1 MTVDN
6 SAEAPTCYIPL
17 KSQHTHKH
25 TGLCVLFFV
34 CFCFSPD
41 HTSKKWWCMKNGK
54 PEQLCAANGPNK
66 CPALC
71 VCVYVGGHQSG
82 WVLARHPF
90 GFSIYIIVFFYQ
102 FPSIPPF
109 SGTFSTLLH
118 HIYLPP
124 CPFCALLRRCRWGIY
139 GRVFEPILT
148 PSSCCFW
155 ADQLGVCLSEVIL
168 PHICVTVLWGVHHML
183 HALHD
188 TSWEIHDIRHTG
200 THTHTHTPLAAAV
213 GSSSVMIVISV
224 LAS

>member
-71 VCVYVGGHQSG
+71 VCVCMWGGINQAECLLG
-82 WVLARHPF
+82 IPL
-90 GFSIYIIVFFYQ
+90 G
-102 FPSIPPF
+102 FPSILLCFSISFPPSLLSLALSPPSSTTSIYPPVLSVPSCVDADEEFMVGCLNPF
-109 SGTFSTLLH
+109 S
-118 HIYLPP
+118 PP
-124 CPFCALLRRCRWGIY
+124 PPVVSEQISLAC
-139 GRVFEPILT
+139 
-148 PSSCCFW
+148 
-155 ADQLGVCLSEVIL
+155 VCL
-168 PHICVTVLWGVHHML
+168 
-183 HALHD
+183 
-188 TSWEIHDIRHTG
+188 R
-200 THTHTHTPLAAAV
+200 
-213 GSSSVMIVISV
+213 
-224 LAS
+224 

>member
-17 KSQHTHKH
+17 KSQHTQA
-25 TGLCVLFFV
+25 CVYFSLYVFV
-34 CFCFSPD
+34 FLLTTRVRSGDVWKMENRNNYVPLMD
-41 HTSKKWWCMKNGK
+41 LISV
-54 PEQLCAANGPNK
+54 Q
-66 CPALC
+66 LC

-124 CPFCALLRRCRWGIY
+124 CPYCALLRRCRWGIY

-183 HALHD
+183 HALHE